1 MQSVRLP
8 FLTGQLPPFPLS
20 RIWFHQMSDSRIA
33 IVIPVYNVERYIA
46 ECLDSILRQTH
57 SDFVAFLVDDGST
70 DRSGMIC
77 DEYARRD
84 KRFRVI
90 HQTNSGVS
98 SARNAA
104 LDAIEKDGSFDFIA
118 FIDSDDFV
126 SPVFLSEMASAIL
139 REKVD
144 YALCNT
150 ITFKD
155 GETPVERKFRVPY
168 TRLNKDNILEQYL
181 GLNDWRKYKSK
192 KKSIFNKVFSAPLLQ
207 DLRFDTRMRTGED
220 VRYFAMVSSR
230 MSSAVMVDRPL
241 YFYRVRAGSLMTSR
255 APEIP
260 ASQTGKPVPA
270 EKTVSPDDEGGTDLG
285 LDTIRLFMNQASDD
299 SHLYW
304 SIHGQLID
312 ALWKRLKNAYI
323 ANMPYEIDRC
333 KKQLLREMHPLR
345 HLSIRHYR
353 MRLLLAL
360 GDSFMKK
367 YAIDRKK

>member
-1 MQSVRLP
+1 
-8 FLTGQLPPFPLS
+8 
-20 RIWFHQMSDSRIA
+20 MSDSRIA
-33 IVIPVYNVERYIA
+33 IVIPVYNVERYLA
-46 ECLDSILRQTH
+46 EYLDSILKQTH
-57 SDFVAFLVDDGST
+57 RHFVAFLVNDGST
-70 DRSGMIC
+70 DGSGAVC
-77 DEYARRD
+77 DEYAKRD
-84 KRFRVI
+84 DRFRVI
-90 HQTNSGVS
+90 HKTNSGVS

-126 SPVFLSEMASAIL
+126 APGFLSEMVSAIL

-155 GETPVERKFRVPY
+155 GETPAERKFRVPY

-181 GLNDWRKYKSK
+181 GLHDWRKYKSK
-192 KKSIFNKVFSAPLLQ
+192 KKSIFNKMFSAPSLRG
-207 DLRFDTRMRTGED
+207 LRFDTRMRTGED

-255 APEIP
+255 APDIS
-260 ASQTGKPVPA
+260 ASQTGVSVPA
-270 EKTVSPDDEGGTDLG
+270 EKTVSPDDGDSTDLG
-285 LDTIRLFMNQASDD
+285 LDTIRLFMNQAKND

-312 ALWKRLKNAYI
+312 ALWKRLKNAYV
-323 ANMPYEIDRC
+323 ANMPHEIDHC
-333 KKQLLREMHPLR
+333 KKQLLKEMHPLR
-345 HLSIRHYR
+345 HLSVRHYR
-353 MRLLLAL
+353 MRFLLAL

-367 YAIDRKK
+367 YCLDRKK

>member
-1 MQSVRLP
+1 
-8 FLTGQLPPFPLS
+8 
-20 RIWFHQMSDSRIA
+20 MSDSSIA
-33 IVIPVYNVERYIA
+33 IVIPVYNVERYLA
-46 ECLDSILRQTH
+46 ECLDSVLKQTYPH
-57 SDFVAFLVDDGST
+57 FVAFLVDDGST
-70 DRSGMIC
+70 DRSGVIC

-84 KRFRVI
+84 NRFRVI

-126 SPVFLSEMASAIL
+126 APGFLSEMVSAIL
-139 REKVD
+139 SEKVD

-181 GLNDWRKYKSK
+181 GLHDWRKYKSK
-192 KKSIFNKVFSAPLLQ
+192 KKSIFNKIFSAPMLR
-207 DLRFDTRMRTGED
+207 DLRFDTHMRTGED

-230 MSSAVMVDRPL
+230 MSSAIMVDRPL

-255 APEIP
+255 APVTP
-260 ASQTGKPVPA
+260 ASHTETPVPS
-270 EKTVSPDDEGGTDLG
+270 EKTITPDNGQSTDLG
-285 LDTIRLFMNQASDD
+285 LDTIRLFMNQAQND
-299 SHLYW
+299 SRLYW

-312 ALWKRLKNAYI
+312 GLWKRLKNAYV
-323 ANMPYEIDRC
+323 ANIPHEIDHC
-333 KKQLLREMHPLR
+333 KKQLLKEMHPFRRLNV
-345 HLSIRHYR
+345 RHYR
-353 MRLLLAL
+353 MRFLLAL

-367 YAIDRKK
+367 YCIDRKK